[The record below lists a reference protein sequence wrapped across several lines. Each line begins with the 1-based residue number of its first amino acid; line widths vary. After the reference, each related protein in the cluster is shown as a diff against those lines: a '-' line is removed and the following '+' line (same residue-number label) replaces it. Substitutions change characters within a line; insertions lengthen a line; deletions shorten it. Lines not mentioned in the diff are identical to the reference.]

1 MNILNEKKKEL
12 EVKQDPSIQSDEGE
26 VEDEEDIDIKDIEEY
41 DDSFLD
47 PSAEEIDT
55 ESDMVDILK
64 SIDDEWGSLVK

>member
-1 MNILNEKKKEL
+1 MNTLEKKKLEL
-12 EVKQDPSIQSDEGE
+12 EQDPSIQSDEDE

-64 SIDDEWGSLVK
+64 SIDDE

>member
-1 MNILNEKKKEL
+1 MKTLEKKKLEL
-12 EVKQDPSIQSDEGE
+12 EQDPSIQLDEAE
-26 VEDEEDIDIKDIEEY
+26 IEEDIDIEDIEEY

-47 PSAEEIDT
+47 SNAEEIDT